1 MTFDST
7 VADLLALGIA
17 VRFRATRDSMH
28 PTIRCGEH
36 LRVEPAAPDDI
47 ALGDVVLARHQRGL
61 TAHRVVRIDGAR
73 MITRGDNCSLDDPA
87 YAAEDLVGR
96 VVAAER
102 DGHARTVHFRQ
113 LRKARG
119 WVRRVL
125 THFSRRGQRL
135 AAAALVV
142 WQSVR

>member
-1 MTFDST
+1 MKFDET
-7 VADLLALGIA
+7 VVDLLDRGIA
-17 VRFRATRDSMH
+17 VRFRARGDSMH
-28 PTIRCGEH
+28 PIIRCGEH
-36 LRVEPAAPDDI
+36 LHVAPAAPHDI

-73 MITRGDNCSLDDPA
+73 IITRGDNCSDDDPA
-87 YAAEDLVGR
+87 FTAEDLVGR
-96 VVAAER
+96 VVAAES
-102 DGHARTVHFRQ
+102 DGHARTVHFRR

-142 WQSVR
+142 WQSLL